1 MTRKKFCW
9 ALATVLM
16 IVNMSSSLFSL
27 NKELRVIKLKEVL
40 TIGSLNDDLL
50 FQWVGVTAD
59 SQGNIYVTDA
69 MDYSLK
75 KFNAQG
81 KLIKKTGGKG
91 QGPGEFMAPRSL
103 GSSQKYLYAVDQ
115 YLLGLHVFDLEL
127 NFKHRLPLKF
137 PVDDLKVLSD
147 SQLAVSTISPNRP
160 PRVYIIDSDGQL
172 VKEIIY
178 SDKILPLMMDM
189 ISFDFD
195 SEGNLFLVYSYQD
208 KIEKFNPQQKKKLWT
223 TSLFKGK
230 KSKRKKVA
238 SFIIPQDIIYK
249 DAVLDKRG
257 HLFVLGG
264 DFSKNNSR
272 DVYVLNSE
280 GKHLTTFTLPEPS
293 HCLYIDQHNFLYSR
307 AGEGVSLKKYQ
318 IEYVY
323 GKREE

>member
-1 MTRKKFCW
+1 MIIKRFSW
-9 ALATVLM
+9 ALVAALM
-16 IVNMSSSLFSL
+16 IAIMSLPLFSSER
-27 NKELRVIKLKEVL
+27 ELKAIKLKEVL

-50 FQWVGVTAD
+50 FQWVGVAAD

-75 KFNAQG
+75 KFNSQG
-81 KLIKKTGGKG
+81 KLIKKAGGKG

-103 GSSQKYLYAVDQ
+103 GSSQKYLYVVDQ
-115 YLLGLHVFDLEL
+115 HLLGLHVFDLEL

-147 SQLAVSTISPNRP
+147 SQLAVSTISINRP
-160 PRVYIIDSDGQL
+160 PRIYIFDSAAKL

-178 SDKILPLMMDM
+178 CDKILPLMMDM

-195 SEGNLFLVYSYQD
+195 SQGNLFLAYSYQD
-208 KIEKFNPQQKKKLWT
+208 KIEKFNEEQKRLWT
-223 TSLFKGK
+223 ASLFKGK

-238 SFIIPQDIIYK
+238 SFVVPKNIIYK
-249 DAVLDKRG
+249 DVVLDKKG
-257 HLFVLGG
+257 HLLVLGG

-272 DVYVLNSE
+272 DVYVLDSE
-280 GKHLTTFTLPEPS
+280 GKHLATFTLPEPS

-318 IEYVY
+318 LEYVY
-323 GKREE
+323 K